1 MIHLLSIDL
10 KKLTSYRTFW
20 VVCGL
25 YFLTIGFSTASG
37 MEFLKWLA
45 STFDKFGSSLNI
57 NRIPLYHFP
66 DVWLN
71 LVWWSGLFKVL
82 LGIMVVISITNEYTY
97 RTLRQNIIDGLS
109 RWEFLLSKILTN
121 LLLSIASVILIFV
134 IAMITGFIYTPE
146 INWNYVFTD
155 VEFYPAYLL
164 ELFSFLSYA
173 LMLGIFVQRSGL
185 TIILLLLSYMLEA
198 IIRANIDDYVPW
210 LIPYFPMESISN
222 LVPIPFYRYT
232 FQEIQDYVDPVAV
245 AIAFGWMILFNYFNK
260 KPNSPLPTPNLPN
273 NVLNAICF

>member
-1 MIHLLSIDL
+1 MLHLLAIDL
-10 KKLTSYRTFW
+10 KKLTNYRTFW

-57 NRIPLYHFP
+57 DRIPLYHFP

-109 RWEFLLSKILTN
+109 RWEFLFSKILTN
-121 LLLSIASVILIFV
+121 MVLSLASVVLIFI
-134 IAMITGFIYTPE
+134 IALITGFIYTPE
-146 INWNYVFTD
+146 VNWNYVFTD
-155 VEFYPAYLL
+155 LEFYPAYLL

-173 LMLGIFVQRSGL
+173 LMLGILVQRSGL

-198 IIRANIDDYVPW
+198 IIRANIDDYLPG
-210 LIPYFPMESISN
+210 LIPYFPMQSISA
-222 LVPIPFYRYT
+222 LVPIPFYRYA
-232 FQEIQDYVDPVAV
+232 FQEIQDYVDPLSVV
-245 AIAFGWMILFNYFNK
+245 IAFCWMILFNYFSYLK
-260 KPNSPLPTPNLPN
+260 LRRSDL
-273 NVLNAICF
+273 